1 MDDSTH
7 ERIRETIESDAV
19 VLFMKGT
26 RQAPRCGFSA
36 QLVQILDELLPT
48 YTTIDVLAD
57 SALREGIKEYSSWPT
72 IPQLYV
78 AGEFVGGC
86 DIVRDL
92 FQSGVLEQKL
102 GVEAGSNKDRGP
114 RIGITEQA
122 AEAFAESID
131 EEDEFVRL
139 EVSKSFEHSLAIG
152 PQEPGD
158 VAVRAGDLVVLLDPA
173 SAKRA
178 DGVSIDYVETPE
190 GGAFRI
196 NNPNLPP
203 RVKSLSVAELKQ
215 KMEAGEKFLL
225 LDVRTRE
232 ERRVAKLEGARRLD
246 EDLVSDLLDMDR
258 DTILIFICHL
268 GIRSKTAAEQFLAQ
282 GFKNVFNVEGGM
294 EAWSRDVDPE
304 VPRY

>member
-7 ERIRETIESDAV
+7 EQIRETIESDAV

-26 RQAPRCGFSA
+26 RKAPRCGFSA
-36 QLVQILDELLPT
+36 QVVQILDELLPE
-48 YTTIDVLAD
+48 YTTVDVLAD

-78 AGEFVGGC
+78 DGEFVGGC
-86 DIVRDL
+86 DIVSDL
-92 FQSGVLEQKL
+92 FRSGELEQKL
-102 GVEAGSNKDRGP
+102 GVEAGSAGTP
-114 RIGITEQA
+114 RIQITERA
-122 AEAFAESID
+122 ARAFAESID

-139 EVSKSFEHSLAIG
+139 EVSRSFDHALAIG
-152 PQEPGD
+152 PEEPGD
-158 VAVRAGDLVVLLDPA
+158 MAVHAGDMIILLDRV

-178 DGVSIDYVETPE
+178 DGVSIDYVQTPD

-203 RVKSLSVAELKQ
+203 RVKSLSVTELKQ
-215 KMEAGEKFLL
+215 KMESGEEFLL

-232 ERRVAKLEGARRLD
+232 ERRIAKLDGARRLD

-258 DTILIFICHL
+258 GTPLVFICHH
-268 GIRSKTAAEQFLAQ
+268 GVRSKTAAEQFLAQ

-294 EAWSRDVDPE
+294 EAWSRDVDPD

>member
-1 MDDSTH
+1 MNESTH
-7 ERIRETIESDAV
+7 KRIEKTIKSDSV

-36 QLVQILDELLPT
+36 QVVQILDELLPS
-48 YTTIDVLAD
+48 YTTVDVLAD
-57 SALREGIKEYSSWPT
+57 SELREGIKEFSSWPT
-72 IPQLYV
+72 IPQLYIE
-78 AGEFVGGC
+78 GEFIGGC

-92 FQSGVLEQKL
+92 FQTGALEEKL
-102 GVEAGSNKDRGP
+102 GVEAESTQGP
-114 RIGITEQA
+114 RVEITERA
-122 AEAFAESID
+122 ADAFADAID

-139 EVSKSFEHSLAIG
+139 EVSRTFEHSLAIG

-158 VAVRAGDLVVLLDPA
+158 VAVRSGDLIVLLDKA
-173 SAKRA
+173 SASRA
-178 DGVSIDYVETPE
+178 DGVSIDYVETAD

-215 KMEAGEKFLL
+215 KMDAGEKFML

-232 ERRVAKLEGARRLD
+232 ERRIAKLDGARRLD
-246 EDLVSDLLDMDR
+246 EDVISDLLEMDR
-258 DTILIFICHL
+258 ATPLVFICHE
-268 GIRSKTAAEQFLAQ
+268 GVRSKTAAEQFLAQ
-282 GFKNVFNVEGGM
+282 GFKNVYNVEGGM

>member
-1 MDDSTH
+1 MDNTTQ
-7 ERIRETIESDAV
+7 ERIRETIQSDAV

-26 RQAPRCGFSA
+26 RKAPRCGFSA
-36 QLVQILDELLPT
+36 QVVQILDELLPS
-48 YTTIDVLAD
+48 YTTVDVLAD
-57 SALREGIKEYSSWPT
+57 NALREGIKEYSSWPT
-72 IPQLYV
+72 IPQLYIE
-78 AGEFVGGC
+78 GEFIGGC

-92 FQSGVLEQKL
+92 FQSGALEQKL
-102 GVEAGSNKDRGP
+102 GVEADNNEQGP
-114 RIGITEQA
+114 KITITERA

-139 EVSKSFEHSLAIG
+139 EVSQNFDHSLAIG

-158 VAVRAGDLVVLLDPA
+158 MAVRAGELIVLLDRA

-178 DGVSIDYVETPE
+178 DGVSIDYVQTSE

-203 RVKSLSVAELKQ
+203 RVKSLSVAELKK
-215 KMEAGEKFLL
+215 KMDAGEDFML

-232 ERRVAKLEGARRLD
+232 ERKVAKLEGARRLD

-258 DTILIFICHL
+258 DTQLIFICHH

-294 EAWSRDVDPE
+294 EAWSQEVDPD

>member
-7 ERIRETIESDAV
+7 ERIRETIKSDAV

-36 QLVQILDELLPT
+36 QVVQILDELLPS

-72 IPQLYV
+72 IPQLYIE
-78 AGEFVGGC
+78 GEFVGGC

-92 FQSGVLEQKL
+92 FQSGALEQKL
-102 GVEAGSNKDRGP
+102 GVEAESNDDRAP
-114 RIGITEQA
+114 RIDITEQA
-122 AEAFAESID
+122 AQAFADAID

-139 EVSKSFEHSLAIG
+139 EVSKSFDHSLAIG

-158 VAVRAGDLVVLLDPA
+158 VAVRAGDLIVLLDPA

-178 DGVSIDYVETPE
+178 NGVSIDYVETPE

-203 RVKSLSVAELKQ
+203 RVKSLSVAALKQ
-215 KMEAGEKFLL
+215 KMDAGEKFLL

-232 ERRVAKLEGARRLD
+232 ERRIAKLEGARRLD

-258 DTILIFICHL
+258 GTTLVFICHH

-294 EAWSRDVDPE
+294 EAWSRDVDPD

>member
-1 MDDSTH
+1 
-7 ERIRETIESDAV
+7 
-19 VLFMKGT
+19 MKGT

-36 QLVQILDELLPT
+36 QVVQILDELLPS

-72 IPQLYV
+72 VPQLYIE
-78 AGEFVGGC
+78 GEFVGGC

-92 FQSGVLEQKL
+92 FQSGALEQKL
-102 GVEAGSNKDRGP
+102 GVEAESNDDRAP
-114 RIGITEQA
+114 RIDITEQA
-122 AEAFAESID
+122 AQAFADSID

-139 EVSKSFEHSLAIG
+139 EVSKSFDHSLAIG

-158 VAVRAGDLVVLLDPA
+158 MAVRAGDLIVLLDPA

-178 DGVSIDYVETPE
+178 NGVSIDYVETPE

-203 RVKSLSVAELKQ
+203 RVKSLSVAALKQ

-232 ERRVAKLEGARRLD
+232 ERRIAKLEGARRLD

-258 DTILIFICHL
+258 GTTLVFICHH

-294 EAWSRDVDPE
+294 EAWSRDVDPD

>member
-7 ERIRETIESDAV
+7 ERIRETIKSDAV

-36 QLVQILDELLPT
+36 QVVQILDELLPS

-72 IPQLYV
+72 VPQLYIE
-78 AGEFVGGC
+78 GEFVGGC

-92 FQSGVLEQKL
+92 FQSGALEQKL
-102 GVEAGSNKDRGP
+102 GVEAESNDDRAP
-114 RIGITEQA
+114 RIDITEQA
-122 AEAFAESID
+122 AQAFADSID

-139 EVSKSFEHSLAIG
+139 EVSKSFDHSLAIG

-158 VAVRAGDLVVLLDPA
+158 MAVRAGDLIVLLDPA

-178 DGVSIDYVETPE
+178 NGVSIDYVETPE

-203 RVKSLSVAELKQ
+203 RVKSLSVAALKQ

-232 ERRVAKLEGARRLD
+232 ERRIAKLEGARRLD

-258 DTILIFICHL
+258 GTTLVFICHH

-294 EAWSRDVDPE
+294 EAWSRDVDPD